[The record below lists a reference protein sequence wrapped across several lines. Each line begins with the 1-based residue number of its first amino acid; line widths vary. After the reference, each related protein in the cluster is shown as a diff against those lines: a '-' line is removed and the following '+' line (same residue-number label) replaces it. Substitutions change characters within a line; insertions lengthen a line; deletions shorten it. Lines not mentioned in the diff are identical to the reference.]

1 MVGVGSVRT
10 VALVTVGAGAST
22 GWLSFF
28 DLFLFG
34 RVAHSVRLSPAL
46 GFVALFGL
54 DEAVVGVA
62 AGGSGVVQVEDR
74 ITIFIK

>member
-1 MVGVGSVRT
+1 MNGRG
-10 VALVTVGAGAST
+10 TVGAGAST

-28 DLFLFG
+28 DLFLFR

-46 GFVALFGL
+46 GLLDLFGL

-62 AGGSGVVQVEDR
+62 AGLKEVALS
-74 ITIFIK
+74 TLKP